1 MMEQSIRNP
10 EDALRRSANWS
21 IAVAAG
27 IFFAGVFALAMPM
40 TGALAIALVFG
51 FTAIAAGLLELAFAW
66 QLRSE
71 KGSFWRFV
79 IALAGFVTGAFVLM
93 RPAAG
98 MLVLAFWLGT
108 MVIVRG
114 AMQLMLAWELRGTH
128 FWGWHF
134 FDGVVSIV
142 AGAFIIYA
150 WPVGTVA
157 FLGIWVGISLMM
169 NGLNRFAMAVMLKR
183 LLPPSSKGRPY
194 APLHA

>member
-1 MMEQSIRNP
+1 MP
-10 EDALRRSANWS
+10 EWLTIEVFDAEYSASTWRRAHESDLTEAAMTHGASEVNWH
-21 IAVAAG
+21 ATHW
-27 IFFAGVFALAMPM
+27 GV
-40 TGALAIALVFG
+40 V
-51 FTAIAAGLLELAFAW
+51 LELAFAW

-71 KGSFWRFV
+71 RGSFWRFV

-108 MVIVRG
+108 MVIIRG
-114 AMQLMLAWELRGTH
+114 AMQLMLSWELRGTH

-134 FDGVVSIV
+134 FDGVVSIA
-142 AGAFIIYA
+142 AGVFIIYA

-157 FLGIWVGISLMM
+157 FLGVWVGISLMM

-194 APLHA
+194 TPLHA